1 MRSGSWLGNSQ
12 PSLRP
17 LAGVGAR
24 TATLGLKHD
33 PNFHGGQQCG
43 ILGNERKLD
52 PAISQR

>member
-1 MRSGSWLGNSQ
+1 MRSGSWLDNSQ